1 MQSEEGGSLVRR
13 DGSGNMERIPC
24 VLSPRCVER
33 HFPVNCTLFKNLPVQ
48 HRVSLLSAAKVCK
61 KCLSHN
67 MKDGGKTRRCKEQSK
82 DDHWLCWS
90 FSDPVEGGVKVRML
104 PEVKPQPG
112 RLVYR
117 CRTTIYVKS
126 GADLGSKNYSVQLT
140 TLYDT
145 NQRQSYIANEVAAA
159 HALRYVQ
166 VPTQVVYTSSTTSEK
181 TNRLYLLD
189 VKPRTKKAAAKGPL
203 LLTAYG
209 LDKVDLVLPEEQSW
223 KC

>member
-1 MQSEEGGSLVRR
+1 
-13 DGSGNMERIPC
+13 
-24 VLSPRCVER
+24 
-33 HFPVNCTLFKNLPVQ
+33 
-48 HRVSLLSAAKVCK
+48 
-61 KCLSHN
+61 
-67 MKDGGKTRRCKEQSK
+67 
-82 DDHWLCWS
+82 
-90 FSDPVEGGVKVRML
+90 ML

-166 VPTQVVYTSSTTSEK
+166 VPTQVVYTSSTTSER

-209 LDKVDLVLPEEQSW
+209 LDKVDL
-223 KC
+223 C